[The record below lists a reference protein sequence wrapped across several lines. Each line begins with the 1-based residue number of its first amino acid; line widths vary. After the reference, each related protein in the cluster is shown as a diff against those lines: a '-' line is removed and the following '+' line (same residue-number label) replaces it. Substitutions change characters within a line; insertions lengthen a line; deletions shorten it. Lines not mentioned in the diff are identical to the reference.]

1 MDCFP
6 LQMLQ
11 LRSWTVFLS
20 SQDKFL
26 GILYN
31 IKLRETLRDLNLM
44 KGPQYIFYSMREVGF
59 EPAHDLILRENWQ
72 SKVAT
77 IVETALTN
85 LLSSRPDNFHNVVI
99 VLNISILQ

>member
-1 MDCFP
+1 
-6 LQMLQ
+6 
-11 LRSWTVFLS
+11 
-20 SQDKFL
+20 
-26 GILYN
+26 
-31 IKLRETLRDLNLM
+31 
-44 KGPQYIFYSMREVGF
+44 MREVGF

-85 LLSSRPDNFHNVVI
+85 FLSSRPDNFHNVVI